1 MATHFNAL
9 ETSEGMVHVLT
20 KTRWAGIFPMPHTSV
35 MPHSGAELKRLGTLI
50 KWNTKE
56 AALLSTLH
64 QGIVRLVEQV
74 GISGIREIANS
85 ARMTDRVAKSFAD
98 LAIADRS
105 MIWNSDLMEALELQN
120 LLEQAVVALHSA
132 ENRTESRG
140 AHARDD
146 FPERDDENWLKHT
159 VGWLDGDGK
168 VTLGYRP
175 VHLNTLS
182 NEVHSIPPKARSY

>member
-85 ARMTDRVAKSFAD
+85 ARMTDRVAKSFGD
-98 LAIADRS
+98 TWQNVVRLAAQDGI
-105 MIWNSDLMEALELQN
+105 
-120 LLEQAVVALHSA
+120 
-132 ENRTESRG
+132 
-140 AHARDD
+140 D
-146 FPERDDENWLKHT
+146 FPIPDDILRHIK
-159 VGWLDGDGK
+159 GFM
-168 VTLGYRP
+168 
-175 VHLNTLS
+175 
-182 NEVHSIPPKARSY
+182 

>member
-1 MATHFNAL
+1 M
-9 ETSEGMVHVLT
+9 LT

-85 ARMTDRVAKSFAD
+85 ARMTDR
-98 LAIADRS
+98 R
-105 MIWNSDLMEALELQN
+105 
-120 LLEQAVVALHSA
+120 
-132 ENRTESRG
+132 
-140 AHARDD
+140 
-146 FPERDDENWLKHT
+146 
-159 VGWLDGDGK
+159 
-168 VTLGYRP
+168 
-175 VHLNTLS
+175 
-182 NEVHSIPPKARSY
+182 ARSRNESSPFVTMPPPDRGTVVLPKSIAASV